1 MKFVLTAILLLA
13 LNLTVLGED
22 TLRVMSFNV
31 RYAST
36 NQPNA
41 WADRRPIM
49 KDCLREMNPDIIGT
63 QETLYLQ
70 VNDLAEDFPEYDW
83 IGLGREGGSHGEF
96 MAVFYRKARFKPLEY
111 DHFWLSDT
119 PDRIGSATWG
129 HENRRMVTWIKFLDR
144 KTNRQ
149 FYFFN
154 THLDHRVQL
163 AREKGAALIRERIA
177 GLNTTLPIILTGD
190 FNAAGGNNKAY
201 SILTDDN
208 FLTDTWTSAKT
219 RRNETV
225 GTYNDFK
232 KAVEGA
238 PRIDW
243 ILTRNGVVADSTEI
257 VTFARDGKFPSDHF
271 PVIATLRFEKAK

>member
-1 MKFVLTAILLLA
+1 MKFVLTAVLFLA

-41 WADRRPIM
+41 WADRRPIL
-49 KDCLREMNPDIIGT
+49 KDCLRETNPDIIGT

-144 KTNRQ
+144 KTDRQ

-177 GLNTTLPIILTGD
+177 GLNTTIPIILTGD

-225 GTYNDFK
+225 GTFNNFN

-243 ILTRNGVVADSTEI
+243 ILARNGVVAESTEI

-271 PVIATLRFEKAK
+271 PILTTLRFEKAK

>member
-271 PVIATLRFEKAK
+271 PVIATLRFEKEK